1 MNNFLKIYP
10 KTNIHLSAYYVH
22 STVLDAVWGF
32 QDNTDKTE
40 CDVSNVWCKRQV
52 FRSGEKSPMDCVAGE
67 GFGEVSV
74 LVLAR

>member
-10 KTNIHLSAYYVH
+10 KTNIHLNAYYVD
-22 STVLDAVWGF
+22 STGAVWGF

-40 CDVSNVWCKRQV
+40 CDVSNDWCKRQV

-74 LVLAR
+74 SVLAG